1 MADYKIVTDTTTD
14 LPKEYFS
21 EHDIG
26 LLHLSCLLDGETY
39 GKDKDLDIRY
49 FYECVRNGSM
59 PTTSQVNPD
68 EAKEYFEGLISE
80 YSKILYLGFSG
91 GLSGTCQSVKL
102 AAQEIME
109 EHPEVKIIVIDTL
122 CASLGEGLLV
132 SKSVELRDSGATFEE
147 NADYIEKHL
156 QNLCHVFTVDDLNH
170 LYRGGRVSKASAVLG
185 TMINIKPLLHV
196 DHEGHLINIGKVRGR
211 KKSLLSLVDMME
223 ERIGSYKEV
232 YAENKEWIYISHSDC
247 AEDAEFVAEEI
258 KKRFGCDK
266 FLIHF
271 IGPVIGSH
279 TGAGTVALFFW
290 GDHR

>member
-1 MADYKIVTDTTTD
+1 MADYKIVTDSTND
-14 LPKEYFS
+14 FPKEYYE

-26 LLHLSCLLDGETY
+26 LLHLACLLDGETY
-39 GKDKDLDIRY
+39 GKDKELDINY
-49 FYECVRNGSM
+49 FYECLRNGSM

-68 EAKEYFEGLISE
+68 QAKDYFESIIKD
-80 YSKILYLGFSG
+80 YSQILYLGFSG
-91 GLSGTCQSVKL
+91 GLSGTVQSVKM
-102 AAQEIME
+102 AADEIME

-132 SKSVELRDSGATFEE
+132 SKAVELRDSGASFKETTE
-147 NADYIEKHL
+147 YIQEHML
-156 QNLCHVFTVDDLNH
+156 NLCHVFTVDDLNH

-196 DHEGHLINIGKVRGR
+196 DNEGHLINIGKVRGR

-223 ERIGSYKEV
+223 ERIGSYKDTYV
-232 YAENKEWIYISHSDC
+232 ENKEWVYISHSDC
-247 AEDAEFVAEEI
+247 EEDAKFVAEEI
-258 KKRFGCDK
+258 KKRFGYDR
-266 FLIHF
+266 FLINY

-290 GDHR
+290 GDRR